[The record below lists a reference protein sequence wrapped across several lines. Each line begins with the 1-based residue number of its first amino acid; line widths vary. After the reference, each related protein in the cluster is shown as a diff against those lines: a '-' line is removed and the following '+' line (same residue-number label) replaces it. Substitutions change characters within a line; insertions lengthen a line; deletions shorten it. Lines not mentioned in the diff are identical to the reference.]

1 MMDTARWEKL
11 EKRLRLLPGVM
22 AWALFLSLVGF
33 SYLVPQWMAY
43 FLLMYAL
50 YWVLRT
56 GIYLSALLR
65 CFFYVL
71 RDAEVNWWARCLR
84 LAQNPTQ
91 SLQTLEGHQ
100 QRWWEKR
107 GIPSSQGDVLS
118 RSRRTLA
125 WLKLFAT
132 DREEFRKKRAE
143 REEYLS
149 LKRYLAMGAER
160 PQLEKIQHLVII
172 PTYKEGMPTLVPT
185 FEHLVQSNFPLER
198 LHILVAGEAADP
210 DFVLRQKDIKARF
223 GQVLPHLYFTTHTLK
238 AGEVVGKSSNQAS
251 AIRWFSDQ
259 ILAKLAIAPTDLLVT
274 SLDADYRVHPEY
286 FANLTYRFV
295 VDPDR
300 DYHLYQPI
308 PMFFNNIW
316 KVNMFSRIN
325 ATMGTQIQMARQ
337 MDHRENR
344 NFSSYAICYQTI
356 RESGY
361 WDVDVI
367 QEDSRLFWKVF
378 FRYGEKVRV
387 EPLFLPV
394 FGDAVHSAS
403 YRKAIASLYDQM
415 RRWAWGASDVP
426 YVIARCLRHR
436 EIPLLARVRAM
447 VDVITNYFNWATM
460 PIILALGAFFPF
472 YLNPAFAE
480 TVIGYNLPLFTS
492 RLLTLTS
499 LAAIVFLTIDS
510 MMAPVKPAKWQGWRR
525 AMVYLQWL
533 SMPLMGILFAALP
546 AIDAQTRLMMNRS
559 LEYKV
564 TEKE

>member
-1 MMDTARWEKL
+1 MSDTVRWAKL
-11 EKRLRLLPGVM
+11 EKRLRLLPGMM

-33 SYLVPQWMAY
+33 SYLVPQLMAY

-50 YWVLRT
+50 YWVTRT
-56 GIYLSALLR
+56 GIYLTALLR

-71 RDAEVNWWARCLR
+71 RDTEVNWWARCLR
-84 LAQNPTQ
+84 LANNPIE
-91 SLQTLEGHQ
+91 SLQTLEARQ
-100 QRWWEKR
+100 RRWWEQR
-107 GIPSSQGDVLS
+107 GIPSDAVGWVA
-118 RSRRTLA
+118 RTRRGLA
-125 WLKLFAT
+125 WVKLFAT
-132 DREEFRKKRAE
+132 RREEFRQKRAE
-143 REEYLS
+143 REECLS
-149 LKRYLAMGAER
+149 LKRYLEMENSAPR
-160 PQLEKIQHLVII
+160 LQNIQHLVII
-172 PTYKEGMPTLVPT
+172 PTYKEGMTTLVPT

-198 LHILVAGEAADP
+198 LHILVAGEAADQ
-210 DFVLRQKDIKARF
+210 DFQVRQKEIQSHF
-223 GQVLPHLYFTTHTLK
+223 GKLLPNLHFTVHTLQS
-238 AGEVVGKSSNQAS
+238 GEVVGKSSNQVS
-251 AIRWFSDQ
+251 AIRWFSEVVLGKLQ
-259 ILAKLAIAPTDLLVT
+259 IAHRDLLVT

-286 FANLTYRFV
+286 FANLSYRYV
-295 VDPDR
+295 VDPER
-300 DYHLYQPI
+300 NYHLYQPI

-344 NFSSYAICYQTI
+344 NFSSYAISYQTI
-356 RESGY
+356 RGAGY

-403 YRKAIASLYDQM
+403 YRKALASLYDQM

-436 EIPLLARVRAM
+436 EIPLWVRMRAT

-510 MMAPVKPAKWQGWRR
+510 MMAPVKPAKWKGWRR